1 MLKKF
6 TENWVLKLL
15 SLAFALVLWFFVMGE
30 QRLERSYLV
39 PLELMNM
46 PVGMMVANDIPSR
59 IEVRISGPRTLLMNL
74 HPEDIGISV
83 DLKGLRPGLTTF
95 KRLEERLNLP
105 GPLKVTRLSPS
116 YIDVRLDRVIT
127 KSVPVKVRLAGN
139 PAKGYRVVRA
149 VSDPANATIEGA
161 KSELEKVEM
170 VLTDEVE
177 LEGATEDLKTAI
189 SLNYLGRYSH
199 LKDRSNVEVRV
210 DLERLPEPAPENRQE
225 N

>member
-1 MLKKF
+1 MLKKL

-30 QRLERSYLV
+30 QRLERSCSV
-39 PLELMNM
+39 PLELKNM
-46 PVGMMVANDIPSR
+46 PVGVMVANDIPSH

-95 KRLEERLNLP
+95 KRLEERLDLP

-116 YIDVRLDRVIT
+116 YIDVRLERVMT
-127 KSVPVKVRLAGN
+127 KTVPVKVRLTGN
-139 PAKGYRVVRA
+139 PARGYRVARV
-149 VSDPANATIEGA
+149 VSDPARATIEGA

-177 LEGATEDLKTAI
+177 VDGITENFTTVTP
-189 SLNYLGRYSH
+189 LNYFGKFSH
-199 LKDRSNVEVRV
+199 LKDQLNVEVKV
-210 DLERLPEPAPENRQE
+210 VLEKLP
-225 N
+225 